1 MFTQKLASELQFRV
15 MFTQNQFE
23 IKQLKK
29 KKKDLFITACLFLQ
43 NAKTYPKQNR
53 TAQL

>member
-23 IKQLKK
+23 IKQQKK
-29 KKKDLFITACLFLQ
+29 KKKFFITAWFFLQ
-43 NAKTYPKQNR
+43 NAKKYPKQNR
-53 TAQL
+53 TA